1 MQNKEFQKKLKK
13 NYDIA
18 PHTTYKI
25 GGRAKYY
32 IEASNTDEIITSL
45 EYSEKNNIKRFILGG
60 GSNLLFADKG
70 FNGLVIKINNKDL
83 KFIGNRVKVDAGV
96 NLRDLVLKSAK
107 QGLSGLEYLA
117 GIPGSVGGAIRGN
130 AGAYGHEMANVVE
143 SINVIIY
150 RRGKFK
156 LEKLNKREI
165 KFSYRGS
172 IIKDREYVIVD
183 AIIKLQK
190 STPAA
195 VKKIVRNIIKERN
208 EKQPYE
214 YPSAGCVFKNIEH
227 NKNLRVKEFEVHN
240 KVPAA
245 RIIQELG
252 LKGKSIG
259 GAKISEKHANFII
272 NTNHA
277 KASDVIKLIKMIKAK
292 AKAKYGIELEE
303 EIKLVE

>member
-1 MQNKEFQKKLKK
+1 MQNKEFQKNLKL
-13 NYDIA
+13 NYNIA

-32 IEASNTDEIITSL
+32 FEANNADEIITSL
-45 EYSEKNNIKRFILGG
+45 EYSEKNNLKIFILGG

-70 FNGLVIKINNKDL
+70 FNGLVIKINNKSF
-83 KFIGNRVKVDAGV
+83 KFIGNKVKVDAGV
-96 NLRDLVLKSAK
+96 NLRDLVLKSA
-107 QGLSGLEYLA
+107 QRGLSGLEYLA

-130 AGAYGHEMANVVE
+130 AGAYGHEMADAVE
-143 SINVIIY
+143 SINVIIC

-156 LEKLNKREI
+156 LEALNKKEI

-183 AIIKLQK
+183 AMIKLHK

-195 VKKIVRNIIKERN
+195 VKKMVRKIIKERN

-227 NKNLRVKEFEVHN
+227 NKNSRVREFEVHK

-259 GAKISEKHANFII
+259 GAQISEKHANFII
-272 NTNHA
+272 NTNNA
-277 KASDVIKLIKMIKAK
+277 KASDVMKLIKAIKAK

-303 EIKLVE
+303 EIKLVK